1 MPEEIGTG
9 SLKHQVGC
17 GEAPL
22 LSPSIHKYGNVF
34 ISSGLRAALG
44 HEQIGLELTAERL
57 APNGAQGRRHLFK
70 YFSFRY
76 VTIFANRST

>member
-17 GEAPL
+17 GEAPV

-34 ISSGLRAALG
+34 ISSGLSAALG
-44 HEQIGLELTAERL
+44 RELG
-57 APNGAQGRRHLFK
+57 PNGAQGRRHLFK